1 MKRFFSFL
9 AMSALLL
16 TMASCGG
23 NDPNNPENPN
33 NSELNTKYFSV
44 EVSFKETNL
53 EYAVMHIKV
62 TPKENV
68 ETFVY
73 KCYPRSKAEEYGCL
87 TLDGFWA
94 HIKKFNLI
102 TNISYTYS
110 GKPLEKDENLK
121 NDVECIVFLFALDEN
136 KEPIADSWTTKTFR
150 TPKGPNPNS
159 VNGMMPGAFTVD
171 ASLGTKVHFSQ
182 GNLQYNAAS
191 GTWQFA
197 TNQWDVIGE
206 NNKNI
211 AADYNGWIDL
221 FGWNTADK
229 PTLASDKTED
239 YPQSP
244 FKDWGKNTIANGGNQ
259 TWKTL
264 SKDEWNNIF
273 ILRTNAEKL
282 YGFGTVAGVNGLIL
296 LPDDWK
302 MPEGV
307 PEFAPSRTKGLE
319 WSSGMYYNSKNDN
332 FTHNTYTAK
341 EWDTMEKAGA
351 IFMPAAGYRSGTDMY
366 NVGVECSYW
375 TSTTKNEYR
384 AYCLGFNSCS
394 LLPEDDAYLD
404 CGQSV
409 RLVH

>member
-9 AMSALLL
+9 AMSAIVL

-23 NDPNNPENPN
+23 NDANDP
-33 NSELNTKYFSV
+33 ELNTKYFTI
-44 EVSFKETNL
+44 EVTVGE
-53 EYAVMHIKV
+53 AVANEPLKMHIKI
-62 TPKENV
+62 TPTDDVKRYVLYLN
-68 ETFVY
+68 T
-73 KCYPRSKAEEYGCL
+73 KSKAEENGCL
-87 TLDGFWA
+87 TLDGLMA
-94 HIKKFNLI
+94 YCKEENYDIIMANSRY
-102 TNISYTYS
+102 NS
-110 GKPLEKDENLK
+110 GTPWEFDQRFDYDAES
-121 NDVECIVFLFALDEN
+121 IIILFAVDEN

-150 TPKGPNPNS
+150 TPIEPIA

-171 ASLGTKVHFSQ
+171 VLGTQVHFSQ

-191 GTWQFA
+191 NTWQFA
-197 TNQWDVIGE
+197 TNQWDTIGAA
-206 NNKNI
+206 NKNI
-211 AADYNGWIDL
+211 AADYDGWIDL

-264 SKDEWNNIF
+264 SKDEWNYLF
-273 ILRTNAEKL
+273 ILRAKADKL
-282 YGFGTVAGVNGLIL
+282 FGFGSVAGVNGLIL

-307 PEFAPSRTKGLE
+307 PEFAPSLTKGLE
-319 WSSGMYYNSKNDN
+319 WSSWMYYNSNNDN
-332 FTHNTYTAK
+332 FKHNTYTAK
-341 EWDTMEKAGA
+341 EWYKMEKAGA
-351 IFMPAAGYRSGTDMY
+351 IFLPAAGYRSGTDMY
-366 NVGVECSYW
+366 NVGVECFYW
-375 TSTTKNEYR
+375 TSAAKNEYR
-384 AYCLGFNSCS
+384 AYCLGLNSCA
-394 LLPEDDAYLD
+394 LLPENDAYLD